1 MAFHYFPV
9 RLIRLIK
16 TVALFGPLFLSLT
29 LLVLLVNIA
38 VNQTR
43 LENARIAT
51 EKIHEFLEKTSFCER
66 LSEETASAVNGTAL
80 NATVLDFCRQ
90 FELDQRSYFSRRT
103 HKVNVFDH
111 KVVRSADGACNKDT
125 YMVVLV
131 HSLHSYRDRRDAI
144 RSTWGGAARNGTWP
158 LHGSLAGPINVRVV
172 FIFGQHTDARLE
184 ASLEQ
189 ESQISGDIVQGD
201 FIESYTN
208 MTLKSLLGLK
218 WVLEF
223 CPSVRYLF
231 KCDDDMFVNVAAIL
245 NLLRTSPMTWSVM
258 GPLNRG
264 SKVYRRGKWGLT
276 KKQYPFYY
284 YPPYESGSGYAIS
297 ADLIHPLFETS
308 DYVPWIFIDDVYI
321 TGILGKI
328 LSVGHVTRSGFAYWT
343 SKSPSA
349 CEIANSTVLTG
360 TRVSSKLQL
369 EIWKE
374 LVAGIPCLKNST
386 MKTTLTVSHS

>member
-1 MAFHYFPV
+1 MAFHYLPV

-16 TVALFGPLFLSLT
+16 TVALFGPLLLSLT
-29 LLVLLVNIA
+29 LLVLLINIA
-38 VNQTR
+38 VNKTR
-43 LENARIAT
+43 LENARKAT
-51 EKIHEFLEKTSFCER
+51 EKINEFLEKTSFCER
-66 LSEETASAVNGTAL
+66 LSEENASVVNGTAF

-90 FELDQRSYFSRRT
+90 FELDQRSYFSRRI

-111 KVVRSADGACNKDT
+111 KVVKSAAEACNKDT

-144 RSTWGGAARNGTWP
+144 RSTWGEAARNGTWP

-245 NLLRTSPMTWSVM
+245 NLLRTSPMTWSIM

-297 ADLIHPLFETS
+297 ADLIHPLLETS

-328 LSVGHVTRSGFAYWT
+328 LGVGHVTQSGFAYWT

-360 TRVSSKLQL
+360 TRVSPKLQL

-386 MKTTLTVSHS
+386 VKTT

>member
-1 MAFHYFPV
+1 MAHHYLPV

-16 TVALFGPLFLSLT
+16 TVALFGPLLVSLT
-29 LLVLLVNIA
+29 VFILVIDTIVY
-38 VNQTR
+38 QTR
-43 LENARIAT
+43 LENTRQAT
-51 EKIHEFLEKTSFCER
+51 VKLHDFLERTSFCQG
-66 LSEETASAVNGTAL
+66 LSVAMAAANGTTTL
-80 NATVLDFCRQ
+80 NTTVLDFCHQ
-90 FELDQRSYFSRRT
+90 WELDQKSYFRRRKL
-103 HKVNVFDH
+103 KVNAFNH
-111 KVVRSADGACNKDT
+111 TIVRSAAEACNKDT
-125 YMVVLV
+125 YMIVLV

-144 RSTWGGAARNGTWP
+144 RSTWGGAAQNGTWP
-158 LHGSLAGPINVRVV
+158 LYGSLVGPMNVRVV
-172 FIFGQHTDARLE
+172 FILGKHKDALLE

-189 ESQISGDIVQGD
+189 ESRTIGDIVQGD

-245 NLLRTSPMTWSVM
+245 NLLRTSPMTWSIM

-264 SKVYRRGKWGLT
+264 SKVYRRGKWGLS

-284 YPPYESGSGYAIS
+284 YPQYESGSGYAIS
-297 ADLIHPLFETS
+297 ADLIRPLLETS

-328 LSVGHVTRSGFAYWT
+328 LGVGHVTQSGFAYWT

-349 CEIANSTVLTG
+349 CDIANSTVLTG
-360 TRVSSKLQL
+360 TKVSPKLQL
-369 EIWKE
+369 EIWKD
-374 LVAGIPCLKNST
+374 LAAGVPCLKNST
-386 MKTTLTVSHS
+386 V